1 MSELSFTDKR
11 GTEWDL
17 TITLASA
24 RAIDEVDYSNLTDV
38 KFSFLSPDK
47 EFFQEIFVNKG
58 LAGAIAFSVISVDQL
73 HKLGESKDRKLDELE
88 FLSRLDGKTVRKMHT
103 ALMNAIADFFPEM
116 ETVLRNLVQKME
128 KVNSR
133 LQKEMTSMAEMS
145 ETHFDLEIEKAIEKT
160 KKEMKERFGETHG
173 ESSTPLSA
181 K

>member
-24 RAIDEVDYSNLTDV
+24 KVIDSVSYENLTDV
-38 KFSFLSPDK
+38 KFSFISPDK
-47 EFFQEIFVNKG
+47 EFFQEIFVNKA
-58 LAGAIAFSVISVDQL
+58 LAGAIAFSIISVDQL
-73 HKLGESKDRKLDELE
+73 DKLGESKSREIAELE

-116 ETVLRNLVQKME
+116 ETVLRNLIQKME
-128 KVNSR
+128 KVNNR
-133 LQKEMTSMAEMS
+133 LQKEMTSMAEIS
-145 ETHFDLEIEKAIEKT
+145 EAQFDQEIEKAIEKT
-160 KKEMKERFGETHG
+160 KKEMKEQFGKLHG
-173 ESSTPLSA
+173 ESSTPLSV